1 MEETRVNQQINDV
14 TNDNLKKLEQLFPS
28 VVKDGRVD
36 FDALKAELGEVEE
49 VGAEKFELVWAGKA
63 NAKKISREDIVGRTL
78 KYIPDDGKN
87 IETTENLYI
96 EGDNLEVL
104 KLLRQNYYG
113 AIKMIY
119 IDPPYNTGNDFIYN
133 DSFVMSKEDDD
144 KASGTVGDDG
154 ERYAINKSSQ
164 NRYHANWLN
173 MMYPRLKIAR
183 ELLTDDGVI
192 FISIDEN
199 EVNTLKAICDEIFG
213 ADNFIAELIWA
224 AGRKNDS
231 KYISV
236 SHEYILAY
244 FRDMQYIIE
253 NKIVWRE
260 KKQGLDDIYAKYES
274 LKKEYGTD
282 YKAMEKALKSWYK
295 GLPDGHPA
303 KDHSHYSRIDAN
315 GIFFPDNISWPGGGG
330 PKYDLLHPITH
341 KPVKVPSRG
350 WLTNEQTMKEWIAQG
365 RVEFGDD
372 ENNVPTLK
380 SYLKDRETTV
390 PYSVFYKDGRASSK
404 RLATL
409 LGDKVFENP
418 KDEEIIQRLIE
429 FCGTDDNDTILDFFS
444 GSATTA
450 HALFLANAN
459 QKKNRKFILVQ
470 YPEDIDSAKV
480 AAGSARKVAENA
492 EALLDSIS
500 APHNLCEIGKE
511 RIRRAGESVLQDN
524 PDCNVDVGF
533 KVFRVADTNI
543 KWNSLITNGQ
553 LDFTQIES
561 TPDMMDFMPG
571 TNDIDVVYE
580 IMLRQR
586 DVPLSEKIEKLSN
599 IGNRTYLYAD
609 AYLICLES
617 ELTTEMIDKM
627 AAIDPVP
634 VKYVFRD
641 SAFKDDIALKDETFR
656 RLKAVIE
663 KNTNQAKQTYTVEF
677 I

>member
-14 TNDNLKKLEQLFPS
+14 AKDNLKKLEQLFPT
-28 VVKDGRVD
+28 VVKDGKVD
-36 FDALKAELGEVEE
+36 FDALRAELGEIDE
-49 VGAEKFELVWAGKA
+49 VGAEKFELVWAGKS
-63 NAKKISREDIVGRTL
+63 NAKKISREDIIGRTL
-78 KYIPDDGKN
+78 KYIPEDGKN
-87 IETTENLYI
+87 TDTTENLYI

-113 AIKMIY
+113 AVKMIY

-133 DSFVMSKEDDD
+133 DSFVMSKEEDD
-144 KASGTVGDDG
+144 KASGVIGDDG

-183 ELLTDDGVI
+183 ELLKDDGVI

-199 EVNTLKAICDEIFG
+199 EVNTLKTVCDEIFG
-213 ADNFIAELIWA
+213 ADNFIAELIWS

-260 KKQGLDDIYAKYES
+260 KKQGLDDIYAKYDA

-282 YKAMEKALKSWYK
+282 YKGMEKALKAWYK

-303 KDHSHYSRIDAN
+303 KDHAHYNKVDEV
-315 GIFFPDNISWPGGGG
+315 GVFFASDISWPGGGG
-330 PKYDLLHPITH
+330 PMYDVIHPVTK
-341 KPVKVPSRG
+341 KPVKIPSRG
-350 WLTNEQTMKEWIAQG
+350 WITNEDTMKQWIEDG
-365 RVEFGDD
+365 KVNFGDD
-372 ENNVPTLK
+372 ETAVPTIK
-380 SYLKDRETTV
+380 SYLRDHEYGV
-390 PYSVFYKDGRASSK
+390 PYSVFYQDGRAASK
-404 RLATL
+404 RLAKL
-409 LGDKVFENP
+409 FGDKVFDNP

-429 FCGTDDNDTILDFFS
+429 FCGTDDNDTVLDFFS

-450 HALFLANAN
+450 HALFLANVN
-459 QKKNRKFILVQ
+459 QNKKRKFILVQ
-470 YPEDIDSAKV
+470 YPEVIDPSKV

-492 EALLDSIS
+492 VALLDSIS

-511 RIRRAGESVLQDN
+511 RIRRAGDSILQEN
-524 PDCNVDVGF
+524 PGCKVDVGF
-533 KVFRVADTNI
+533 KVFRVDNTNI

-553 LDFTQIES
+553 LDLTQIES
-561 TPDMMDFMPG
+561 TPDMMDFMPE

-586 DVPLSEKIEKLSN
+586 DVSLSESIEKLSD
-599 IGNRTYLYAD
+599 IGERTYLYAD
-609 AYLICLES
+609 AYLICLETDVS
-617 ELTTEMIDKM
+617 TAMIDKL

-641 SAFKDDIALKDETFR
+641 SAFRDDIALKDETFR

-677 I
+677 L